1 MQQKLKPDWAGEDLL
16 SKLVNKAIETKP
28 LYSLMKSQ
36 ARRVLINTAEKKG
49 VSWRKTY
56 QDLENS
62 GAKELLKKYTN
73 PRVVYPDYYQVP
85 FHAYDR
91 GNLCWEAAFDAPS
104 ATLAIA
110 LRVWPKEKLGS
121 QTAHQRLRSTFHDAI
136 APYLPE
142 KITDVLDLGCSIGK
156 STVTLHRYLCNR
168 QKNRVR
174 TVGLDL
180 SPYMLA
186 VAETLDERKEISEW
200 IQGLAEDTDFADNSF
215 DLVTIQYTLH
225 ELPRFATKAIFQ
237 EALRILRPGG
247 CLAIVDMNPASP
259 VIQNLPP
266 ALFILL
272 KSTEPWSDDFY
283 TFDVEAAM
291 TEIGFEYQ
299 GTIPSDPRHRTIVA
313 IKPV

>member
-28 LYSLMKSQ
+28 LYSLMKNQ
-36 ARRVLINTAEKKG
+36 ARRIMINTAEKKG
-49 VSWRKTY
+49 ISWRKTY

-73 PRVVYPDYYQVP
+73 PNVVYPDYYQVP
-85 FHAYDR
+85 FHSYEGGDC
-91 GNLCWEAAFDAPS
+91 CWEAAFEAPS
-104 ATLAIA
+104 ATLAMA
-110 LRVWPKEKLGS
+110 LRVWPQEKLS
-121 QTAHQRLRSTFHDAI
+121 PEAAHQRLRSTFHDAI

-142 KITDVLDLGCSIGK
+142 KITDVLDVGCSIGK

-168 QKNRVR
+168 QKNKVR

-186 VAETLDERKEISEW
+186 VAETLDETGEISEW
-200 IQGLAEDTDFADNSF
+200 IHGLAEDTDFADNSF

-225 ELPRFATKAIFQ
+225 ELTHQATKNIFR
-237 EALRILRPGG
+237 EILRILRPGG
-247 CLAIVDMNPASP
+247 CLAIVDMNPTSP

-266 ALFILL
+266 SLFVLL
-272 KSTEPWSDDFY
+272 KSTEPWLDQFY
-283 TFDVEAAM
+283 TLDVGATM

-299 GTIPSDPRHRTIVA
+299 GTIPSDPRHHAIVG
-313 IKPV
+313 IKPA